1 VERPQKTRKQVLEE
15 HINEFANLSVDKKEI
30 ELLVDKGI
38 LTPHTLILIEGRIS
52 DLESMI
58 AIDKYWENR

>member
-1 VERPQKTRKQVLEE
+1 MLEE
-15 HINEFANLSVDKKEI
+15 HLQELANLKSDYP
-30 ELLVDKGI
+30 ELEKLQTKGI
-38 LTPHTLILIEGRIS
+38 LTPSILILIEGRIS

>member
-1 VERPQKTRKQVLEE
+1 MLEE
-15 HINEFANLSVDKKEI
+15 HKKELKNLQGDLE
-30 ELLVDKGI
+30 ELNTQEPDTLFSTSLFTLV
-38 LTPHTLILIEGRIS
+38 EGRIS

>member
-1 VERPQKTRKQVLEE
+1 MLEE
-15 HINEFANLSVDKKEI
+15 HQKELADLQGDLA
-30 ELLVDKGI
+30 ELNTQEPNTLFSMSLFTLV
-38 LTPHTLILIEGRIS
+38 EGRIS